1 MRSASF
7 SSSLGRD
14 IHTRYPPAY
23 SCRKSFINH
32 SLPVFHYPHAVPLCQ
47 GSYRAS
53 SGACPY
59 CRRGH
64 LCVEPHFTG
73 YDVDG
78 GYAEY
83 MTAPEDFIYPMP
95 TGVSSRESCPLLVR
109 GHYRLSRTAPPQ
121 LAERRNA
128 GSPWIR
134 SLGAHRHPVSSSL
147 GMKGLRVHA
156 GRPSWHPTP
165 RRNHERTS
173 PRYPSR
179 YGLLL

>member
-1 MRSASF
+1 MRSASV
-7 SSSLGRD
+7 SSSVGRD

-32 SLPVFHYPHAVPLCQ
+32 CLPVFHYPHAFPLCQ

-64 LCVEPHFTG
+64 LCVKPLFTG

-83 MTAPEDFIYPMP
+83 MTPPGDFIYPMP
-95 TGVSSRESCPLLVR
+95 TGVSSRESAPFLCA
-109 GHYRLSRTAPPQ
+109 GIIGYR
-121 LAERRNA
+121 
-128 GSPWIR
+128 
-134 SLGAHRHPVSSSL
+134 
-147 GMKGLRVHA
+147 
-156 GRPSWHPTP
+156 TP
-165 RRNHERTS
+165 RRRNLQKGETLGF
-173 PRYPSR
+173 
-179 YGLLL
+179 YGFGASAHIVIVIQLAPHWG